1 MTESE
6 KTTAPRWSNSTKLIV
21 TLIIIGAV
29 IALLIRFQFMLA
41 PLIFA
46 FILAYLLQPAA
57 AWLHRKLNIPWKLG
71 VNLIYLIFVIVI
83 IGLLI
88 WGGLALLDQIQKLI
102 VFLQNT
108 SSTLP
113 IAIQEFLKHPIVI
126 GKTVID
132 LTKID
137 LLPAAQQLLSSVE
150 PLLGR
155 IANMVGSLATG
166 AANVVVWLLF
176 SILISYFILHEAAGR
191 SEALFHLDMPRYAE
205 DIKQIGREIGSI
217 WNAFL
222 RRQVLIFFLTIA
234 IYNLFL
240 GAFGIKYFFGLALL
254 AGLARFVPYIGPL
267 IAWTTYGLVANFQGT
282 TIFGMTPLAYAIL
295 IVVLAIVIDDI
306 IDLFVTPRLMAD
318 ALKLHPGA
326 VMVAALIG
334 LNLFGIIG
342 MILASPLLA
351 TLTLLYDYSRYK
363 IQDEDPWVH
372 IHLLQRTKPE
382 RILFNRILSLI
393 KNIWNNLKEKY
404 LHRQKTSK
412 TRKEEKNNGRTERTE
427 NHRDR

>member
-1 MTESE
+1 MSE
-6 KTTAPRWSNSTKLIV
+6 GEKPASPRWSNSTKLII
-21 TLIIIGAV
+21 TLIIVVAV

-57 AWLHRKLNIPWKLG
+57 AWLHRKLKISWKFG
-71 VNLIYLIFVIVI
+71 VNLIYLVFVIVI

-88 WGGLALLDQIQKLI
+88 WGGLALLDQIQRLI

-113 IAIQEFLKHPIVI
+113 TTIQDFLQHPVVI
-126 GKTVID
+126 GKTIID

-137 LLPAAQQLLSSVE
+137 FLPAVQQLLSSVE
-150 PLLGR
+150 PLLR
-155 IANMVGSLATG
+155 QIANMVGSLASG
-166 AANVVVWLLF
+166 AANVIVWLLF
-176 SILISYFILHEAAGR
+176 SILISYFILHEAGDR
-191 SEALFHLDMPRYAE
+191 SGALFHLDMPRYAE
-205 DIKQIGREIGSI
+205 DLKKIGHEVGSI

-234 IYNLFL
+234 VYNIFL
-240 GAFGIKYFFGLALL
+240 GVMGVKYFFGLALL

-267 IAWTTYGLVANFQGT
+267 IAWTTYGLVASFQGT
-282 TIFGMTPLAYAIL
+282 TIFGMTPFGYAIL
-295 IVVLAIVIDDI
+295 IIVLAIVIDDI
-306 IDLFVTPRLMAD
+306 IDLFITPRLMAD

-351 TLTLLYDYSRYK
+351 TLTLLYDYSRHK
-363 IQDEDPWVH
+363 IQDEDPWDH
-372 IHLLQRTKPE
+372 IQLLQKTKPE
-382 RILFNRILSLI
+382 HRLFNRIRTRIKRIWENLREELSNLQKKS
-393 KNIWNNLKEKY
+393 KN
-404 LHRQKTSK
+404 
-412 TRKEEKNNGRTERTE
+412 RKEEKNHG
-427 NHRDR
+427 